1 MKDGNFEI
9 ELIKQNNLVLELV
22 KSDLKN
28 KDFINQVER
37 QINLNKET
45 IKYLKGL

>member
-37 QINLNKET
+37 QIDLNKGT
-45 IKYLKGL
+45 IKYLKVL